1 MKKVNKVVVAVMAL
15 FAVVL
20 LSGCATYQ
28 VSKDFN
34 GQQINLEDSS
44 SIPVA
49 YIHAKN
55 YGYYLFN
62 TYPIISGNCKK
73 VGTTSWFTD
82 NVNPQ
87 DTVDLLTKK
96 ANELGASKT
105 IDIQTTHRESGAY
118 TFWIFWYRGSQASGT
133 AIK

>member
-1 MKKVNKVVVAVMAL
+1 MKKTKRIIVAVMA
-15 FAVVL
+15 FSAIL
-20 LSGCATYQ
+20 LVASCATYQ
-28 VSKDFN
+28 VSKDFKK
-34 GQQINLEDSS
+34 QQVDVESEGTPI
-44 SIPVA
+44 A

-62 TYPIISGNCKK
+62 VVPLISGDCENI
-73 VGTTSWFTD
+73 GATSWFID

-87 DTVDLLTKK
+87 NAVDLLTKK
-96 ANELGASKT
+96 AKALGASKT
-105 IDIQTTHRESGAY
+105 VCLQTTHRESGAY